1 MFIAVYGDTLCAM
14 VSAAALAST
23 GHQVT
28 LHVSP
33 GGVANTLNT
42 GNFSLREPGLAD
54 LMLEQKRE
62 GRLQVVGLDQR
73 PDPRVTVLWL
83 ALAPDL
89 LDYAQELVGSL
100 PVDIDPEFLVVNQS
114 TFPVGSTEA
123 RRRAREAREGADAR
137 EGGVVGVPDLRTG
150 GAALNGFPRS
160 AQWLGGADIPWAG
173 RLVAEFLRPA
183 VPPRDAI

>member
-1 MFIAVYGDTLCAM
+1 APMIAAASWDIWRLQWLTGCSILHWVRTSRRCWRAIKAEDWPMFIDVYGDTLCAM

-42 GNFSLREPGLAD
+42 GTFSLREPGLAD

-83 ALAPDL
+83 AL
-89 LDYAQELVGSL
+89 
-100 PVDIDPEFLVVNQS
+100 
-114 TFPVGSTEA
+114 
-123 RRRAREAREGADAR
+123 
-137 EGGVVGVPDLRTG
+137 
-150 GAALNGFPRS
+150 
-160 AQWLGGADIPWAG
+160 
-173 RLVAEFLRPA
+173 
-183 VPPRDAI
+183 